1 MIIKVE
7 VTCKKC
13 KRDIRGLI
21 TLNKSNHII
30 DSDGFMI
37 FEDEIICDTCL
48 NDLPDN

>member
-1 MIIKVE
+1 MNIKVE

-13 KRDIRGLI
+13 KRDIKRRV

-37 FEDEIICDTCL
+37 FEDEVICNTWF
-48 NDLPDN
+48 NDLPNS